1 MTIVLS
7 IRDIPGRAFR
17 RAIRRTFVE
26 RRPWKLIIDARTS
39 PPPSLDRLS
48 VTLRL
53 TRRARRHGGD
63 VIVVVDET
71 THQRLAA
78 AGVHRWLTLTRT
90 VHQAQATLAAAQ
102 GGPRRS
108 AHLRRS
114 GRDPNS
120 GFPFPREQ
128 VPPG

>member
-7 IRDIPGRAFR
+7 IRDIPGPPFR
-17 RAIRRTFVE
+17 RAIRRTFIG
-26 RRPWKLIIDARTS
+26 RRHWKLIVDARTS

-63 VIVVVDET
+63 VVVLVDET

-78 AGVHRWLTLTRT
+78 AGMDRWLTLTRT
-90 VHQAQATLAAAQ
+90 VEQARAILADRMAQ
-102 GGPRRS
+102 S
-108 AHLRRS
+108 A
-114 GRDPNS
+114 
-120 GFPFPREQ
+120 
-128 VPPG
+128 